1 VDARA
6 GNVALHADGFYR
18 HTGDYDT
25 PLGTQANSFFHG
37 KGGSLG
43 GSWFLG
49 DGKSHIGAAI
59 VHYESQYGIPSDTTY
74 IDMRQTKVMTRSS
87 FDLGGAC

>member
-1 VDARA
+1 MRARA
-6 GNVALHADGFYR
+6 MALHADGFYR

-43 GSWFLG
+43 DRGFWATVPHRGCHRAL
-49 DGKSHIGAAI
+49 
-59 VHYESQYGIPSDTTY
+59 
-74 IDMRQTKVMTRSS
+74 
-87 FDLGGAC
+87 